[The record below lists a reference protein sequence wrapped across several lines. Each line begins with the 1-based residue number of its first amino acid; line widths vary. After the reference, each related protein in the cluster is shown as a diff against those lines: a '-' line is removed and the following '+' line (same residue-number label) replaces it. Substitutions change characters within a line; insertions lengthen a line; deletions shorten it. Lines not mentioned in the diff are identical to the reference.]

1 MVFFSGNN
9 HFTIF
14 VEVVNAYK
22 VQTVCIFFRN
32 CLISA
37 LLQLAAVA
45 YIIIGIVNF
54 DKTCAHPDISI
65 FIYVIYSVGSGKQ
78 PLLSYLAHKHTVIA
92 EIKDIFLERCAV
104 TKNLYAI
111 CEISVVS
118 EIIGLAANFMKRH
131 ISRVTRHII
140 ARTVIIACAFIICMP
155 CAICHTSF
163 VKLIRHAIDCIFTG
177 YSSLSI
183 RAEVVPVFT
192 DLHPAA
198 GKHAYFGI
206 IPLTFDLNESGIFAL
221 ILTVVAEVI
230 VNTVN
235 CIDTGHFLAVYIVVI
250 AVPAVSYYNTVNI
263 GLAVCPYTVE
273 QSVTAGALEH
283 AGNESVAMSRCGNG
297 RAPVNNGVA
306 DFAERS
312 ARVACFRAS
321 RRLVGNSV
329 GGMDMSAVPGI
340 VVRFAFG
347 GGNHILRH
355 LVHLGVDLRTFTGE
369 CIGRTVDKCNDTAV
383 DLHADVDGPEFLH
396 ALELSIGICC
406 AAFFSTACI
415 GITHFEFPCAD
426 RQRSKGSFADLCIFT
441 CACNCDRCDVFIVLN
456 AVFSCESGSDCHMVK
471 FPLAHIVEVD
481 INSNRLNLF
490 DIRSNDIGI
499 PYRAEKDLIKRR
511 IMRYNLDCRFAR
523 VCLNI
528 DRADHRSIVALIIAD

>member
-14 VEVVNAYK
+14 VEVVNAHK

-37 LLQLAAVA
+37 LFQLAAVA
-45 YIIIGIVNF
+45 YIIVGILNF
-54 DKTCAHPDISI
+54 DKTCAHRDISI

-104 TKNLYAI
+104 TKNLYAV

-118 EIIGLAANFMKRH
+118 EIICLAVNFMKRH

-183 RAEVVPVFT
+183 GAEIMPLFT

-198 GKHAYFGI
+198 CKDTNLRIVPLAIFLLEQAGI
-206 IPLTFDLNESGIFAL
+206 AGFIGADAVI
-221 ILTVVAEVI
+221 AE
-230 VNTVN
+230 
-235 CIDTGHFLAVYIVVI
+235 IVVF
-250 AVPAVSYYNTVNI
+250 AVNLLDAGQLLAIFVIGAADPAVSQADAVLILLAI
-263 GLAVCPYTVE
+263 GPCTCEEIATGSALQNAV
-273 QSVTAGALEH
+273 S
-283 AGNESVAMSRCGNG
+283 NFIAMSRCGNG
-297 RAPVNNGVA
+297 RAPIDDGVA

-312 ARVACFRAS
+312 ARVACFRAG

-340 VVRFAFG
+340 VVRLAFG
-347 GGNHILRH
+347 GGDHILRH

-369 CIGRTVDKCNDTAV
+369 CIGCTVDKCNDTAV

-396 ALELSIGICC
+396 ALELSIGIC
-406 AAFFSTACI
+406 
-415 GITHFEFPCAD
+415 
-426 RQRSKGSFADLCIFT
+426 
-441 CACNCDRCDVFIVLN
+441 
-456 AVFSCESGSDCHMVK
+456 
-471 FPLAHIVEVD
+471 
-481 INSNRLNLF
+481 RLT
-490 DIRSNDIGI
+490 
-499 PYRAEKDLIKRR
+499 
-511 IMRYNLDCRFAR
+511 
-523 VCLNI
+523 
-528 DRADHRSIVALIIAD
+528 

>member
-14 VEVVNAYK
+14 VEVVSAYK
-22 VQTVCIFFRN
+22 IQTVCIFFRN

-92 EIKDIFLERCAV
+92 EIKDIFLERRAV
-104 TKNLYAI
+104 TKNLNSI

-118 EIIGLAANFMKRH
+118 EIICLAVNFMKRH

-198 GKHAYFGI
+198 GQRTYFGI

-221 ILTVVAEVI
+221 ILTIVTEVV
-230 VNTVN
+230 VNTVD

-263 GLAVCPYTVE
+263 GLPVSPYTVE
-273 QSVTAGALEH
+273 QSVTAGALKH
-283 AGNESVAMSRCGNG
+283 AGNDSVAMSRCGNS
-297 RAPVNNGVA
+297 RAPVNHGLA
-306 DFAERS
+306 DFAVS
-312 ARVACFRAS
+312 PSSVARFRAG

-329 GGMDMSAVPGI
+329 CCMDMSAVPCI
-340 VVRFAFG
+340 VICLTLG
-347 GGNHILRH
+347 CGNHILCH

-369 CIGRTVDKCNDTAV
+369 CIGRTVDK
-383 DLHADVDGPEFLH
+383 
-396 ALELSIGICC
+396 
-406 AAFFSTACI
+406 
-415 GITHFEFPCAD
+415 
-426 RQRSKGSFADLCIFT
+426 
-441 CACNCDRCDVFIVLN
+441 
-456 AVFSCESGSDCHMVK
+456 
-471 FPLAHIVEVD
+471 
-481 INSNRLNLF
+481 
-490 DIRSNDIGI
+490 
-499 PYRAEKDLIKRR
+499 
-511 IMRYNLDCRFAR
+511 
-523 VCLNI
+523 
-528 DRADHRSIVALIIAD
+528 